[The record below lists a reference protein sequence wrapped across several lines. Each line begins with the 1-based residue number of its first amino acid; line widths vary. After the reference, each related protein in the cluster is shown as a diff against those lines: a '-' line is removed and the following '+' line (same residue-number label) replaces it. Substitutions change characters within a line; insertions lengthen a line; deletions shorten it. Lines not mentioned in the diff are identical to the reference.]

1 MRIKDIRKNQK
12 LDELNLSH
20 VIGNYGSAAA
30 KQIGNRLTGDPE
42 GQMSVKDKMSKEKFL
57 RDFIGRA
64 SSDIDSLVKSGQI
77 VMGPAANDA
86 DGDGKPDSGA
96 AGATAAGTASSG
108 NAGSTQ
114 AGSTVDANSDFAGYG
129 AEITNMAT
137 DKRVLDTL
145 AALKPEQL
153 VVVKKLLTQKAKLTA
168 EQIDEAS
175 LAGLGQSLKSGAGK
189 LGAGLKA
196 GAQALS
202 RGYQA
207 VKPYAQKAGQAV
219 AQVPRLAATG
229 AGAAVGGARG
239 MGTAARKGYQA
250 GVKYVG
256 RGPLSFDELQK
267 IIYGAKPDQAKQL
280 LQFIKQLQTA
290 QPKQAKPAAPQAAV
304 APAPQAAVAPA
315 PQAAAA
321 PAPQAAAAAA
331 PAPKKRGQPTLNLP
345 AQSTPTP
352 AAGATASNSIT
363 RGKDGKLAVKG
374 LQMREDILS
383 EADTISSYLQRWIP
397 QYVGFDTSRY
407 NDQINQ
413 LSKDVQNT
421 WRKDGGKQAL
431 TKLANLM
438 FALSYSESGKG
449 AAGAAKEPAAASADS
464 GMSAIDA
471 LRGRSAS
478 TPAASSAASGAEAGA
493 APAADLAASSEQ
505 IINLIRKMTGRNM
518 SDDLVEIINVAL
530 TRLRLVDRAAY
541 AQMMK
546 DIKSGAKEKRAAA
559 PATPSKAAAPAKAAT
574 PKTAPKAKAKAP
586 AAAPAPIAPRRKP
599 NLKVGESIVIK
610 PKSFKVWGQR

>member
-1 MRIKDIRKNQK
+1 VRIKDIRKNQK

-175 LAGLGQSLKSGAGK
+175 LAGLGQSLKAGAGK

-290 QPKQAKPAAPQAAV
+290 QPKQAKPAAPQATSQA
-304 APAPQAAVAPA
+304 APQA
-315 PQAAAA
+315 PQA
-321 PAPQAAAAAA
+321 APQAAAAAA

-345 AQSTPTP
+345 AQSAPTP

-449 AAGAAKEPAAASADS
+449 AAGAAKEPEAASTDS
-464 GMSAIDA
+464 SMSAIDA

-518 SDDLVEIINVAL
+518 SDDLVEIINIAL

-541 AQMMK
+541 TQMMK
-546 DIKSGAKEKRAAA
+546 DIKSGTKEKRAAA
-559 PATPSKAAAPAKAAT
+559 PAAPVKAAT
-574 PKTAPKAKAKAP
+574 PKAAPKAKPKAP
-586 AAAPAPIAPRRKP
+586 AAAPATTAPRRKP
-599 NLKVGESIVIK
+599 NLKVGESIIVK
-610 PKSFKVWGQR
+610 PKTFKVWGQQ

>member
-1 MRIKDIRKNQK
+1 VRIKDIRKNQQ

-86 DGDGKPDSGA
+86 DGDGKPDAGGGASGTTPAAGAAAGASAAGGA
-96 AGATAAGTASSG
+96 AGS
-108 NAGSTQ
+108 Q
-114 AGSTVDANSDFAGYG
+114 VDANSDFAGYG

-153 VVVKKLLTQKAKLTA
+153 AVVKKLLTQKAKLTA

-175 LAGLGQSLKSGAGK
+175 LAGIGQGLKAGAGK

-250 GVKYVG
+250 GLKYVG
-256 RGPLSFDELQK
+256 RGPLTFDELQK
-267 IIYGAKPDQAKQL
+267 IIYGAKPEQAKQL
-280 LQFIKQLQTA
+280 LQFIAQLRTA
-290 QPKQAKPAAPQAAV
+290 QPKQAKPAAP
-304 APAPQAAVAPA
+304 
-315 PQAAAA
+315 AAA
-321 PAPQAAAAAA
+321 PAVAATPQASSAA
-331 PAPKKRGQPTLNLP
+331 PAAPAQPSAKKRGQPTLNLP
-345 AQSTPTP
+345 PQSATAPKA
-352 AAGATASNSIT
+352 AAGSNSIT

-383 EADTISSYLQRWIP
+383 EADTISSYLQRWVP

-407 NDQINQ
+407 NNQIDQ

-449 AAGAAKEPAAASADS
+449 AAAAKEPAAAGADS

-471 LRGRSAS
+471 LRGRTSTTAAGAQAS
-478 TPAASSAASGAEAGA
+478 PAAGGAETGA

-518 SDDLVEIINVAL
+518 SDDLVEIINIAL

-541 AQMMK
+541 TQMMK
-546 DIKSGAKEKRAAA
+546 DIKSGTKEKKVAAPAAPVKAAA
-559 PATPSKAAAPAKAAT
+559 PKAAPKAKAPKAAAPAG
-574 PKTAPKAKAKAP
+574 
-586 AAAPAPIAPRRKP
+586 RRKP
-599 NLKVGESIVIK
+599 NLKVGESIIIK
-610 PKSFKVWGQR
+610 PKAFKVWGQR

>member
-1 MRIKDIRKNQK
+1 MRIKDIRKTQK

-175 LAGLGQSLKSGAGK
+175 LAGLGQSLKAGAGK

-290 QPKQAKPAAPQAAV
+290 QPKQAKPADTQATPQAAPQATPQA
-304 APAPQAAVAPA
+304 APQAG
-315 PQAAAA
+315 AAAA
-321 PAPQAAAAAA
+321 PAA
-331 PAPKKRGQPTLNLP
+331 KKRGQPTLNLP
-345 AQSTPTP
+345 PQSAP
-352 AAGATASNSIT
+352 APKAAASSNSIT

-449 AAGAAKEPAAASADS
+449 AAGAAKEPASASADS

-559 PATPSKAAAPAKAAT
+559 PATPTKAAAPKAA
-574 PKTAPKAKAKAP
+574 PKTKAKAP
-586 AAAPAPIAPRRKP
+586 AAAPAPTTPRRKP